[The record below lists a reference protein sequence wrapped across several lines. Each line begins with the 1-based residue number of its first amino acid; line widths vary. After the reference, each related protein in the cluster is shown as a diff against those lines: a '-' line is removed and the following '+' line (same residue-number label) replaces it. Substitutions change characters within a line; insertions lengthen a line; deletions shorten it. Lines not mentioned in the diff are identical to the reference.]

1 VPRAEKRQ
9 RKKDNARAARAER
22 EAAVKRR
29 KRMRTAISVAAVAVA
44 FVVIVLIINLIT
56 GDDGNDVAADSTST
70 TAATDTSGPA
80 GGTTCQP
87 DAESTTTATITTNF
101 GDITAVLD
109 TTKAPIGAGHFADLA
124 RDGFY
129 DNLTWHRVVK
139 DFVIQGGDPK
149 GDGTG
154 GSGTEVMAEVP
165 SDNYP
170 IGSLAA
176 AKSPAAPAGS
186 FDSQFFIVTG
196 SGGATLANDYARF
209 GCVTGGI
216 EIAKQI
222 EALYPDTPG
231 NDGPPKATATIEK
244 IVISDTDGGTTTTA
258 PAPAP

>member
-9 RKKDNARAARAER
+9 RKKENARAARAER

-29 KRMRTAISVAAVAVA
+29 KRMRRVISVAAVAVA
-44 FVVIVLIINLIT
+44 FVVFVLIINLVT

-70 TAATDTSGPA
+70 TAATDASAAP
-80 GGTTCQP
+80 GTTCQP
-87 DAESTTTATITTNF
+87 DGESTTTATITTNF

-109 TTKAPIGAGHFADLA
+109 TTRAPIGAVHFADLA
-124 RDGFY
+124 REGFY
-129 DNLTWHRVVK
+129 DGLTWHRVVK

-176 AKSPAAPAGS
+176 AKSAAAPAGS
-186 FDSQFFIVTG
+186 FDSQFFVVTG
-196 SGGATLANDYARF
+196 SGGATLPNDYARF

-216 EIAKQI
+216 EIAQQI

-231 NDGPPKATATIEK
+231 NDGPPKATATIET
-244 IVISDTDGGTTTTA
+244 IVISDADGGTATTA